1 MSSIAR
7 GYGGYHDVVDSVENP
22 LFEDQEQYWTPGLHQ
37 QAQEVCCIWEPD
49 MVPVVMPSGIQ

>member
-22 LFEDQEQYWTPGLHQ
+22 LLEDQEQYWTPGLDQ
-37 QAQEVCCIWEPD
+37 QAQEVCCSWEPD
-49 MVPVVMPSGIQ
+49 VASFCLPGGM